1 MTADAPASDHMDI
14 IEIPSPL
21 GVLRLRPEQAA
32 DHDFRYQLF
41 CDSRLP
47 EWETAPLDPAVREQL
62 MRHQFQAQTATYA
75 ARFPK
80 ARFDIIELDGQPIG
94 RIVVNRPGT
103 QLHLVDHNIVPALRN
118 KGLGTAIMRALMD
131 EARSAGIP
139 FRLKV
144 ASSTI
149 PRCGSTCASASSRS
163 PKSRPTS
170 SLNGLALMRPPQAD
184 RARMHLGRRFL
195 AVMLDGRPEL
205 VCDRRERVPCGSN
218 ERRQAMARISRRTIS
233 KGLAASTLSLLA
245 RPALAQGAYP
255 AGIGTIKLVVP
266 YPAGGATDVIGRIVA
281 DRLSA
286 MWHASVIVENIAGA
300 AANIGMDRVAKG
312 PTDGST
318 LFIVPPQ
325 IAINQYL
332 YAKLAFDPEK
342 DLVPIAQVAS
352 LPNILVVKK
361 QLTEIKTVKDLIDY
375 AKANPGKLNYASS
388 GSGSTIHLSAEL
400 FKSVT
405 GTEMNHIPYRGSA
418 PAVNDLVGGQVD
430 LMFDNATSII
440 GQVRGNTVTTLGVTS
455 LKRSPLLPEFPAVAE
470 TVPGYDT
477 ASWFGIGVRA
487 GVSNEI
493 IEKIEQA
500 AKAIAQEAV
509 VKERMAAVIADPV
522 VSDRKTFNEFIVA
535 ERQKWGSLIKNL
547 NLRVE

>member
-1 MTADAPASDHMDI
+1 
-14 IEIPSPL
+14 
-21 GVLRLRPEQAA
+21 V
-32 DHDFRYQLF
+32 
-41 CDSRLP
+41 
-47 EWETAPLDPAVREQL
+47 
-62 MRHQFQAQTATYA
+62 
-75 ARFPK
+75 K
-80 ARFDIIELDGQPIG
+80 
-94 RIVVNRPGT
+94 RIT
-103 QLHLVDHNIVPALRN
+103 
-118 KGLGTAIMRALMD
+118 
-131 EARSAGIP
+131 
-139 FRLKV
+139 
-144 ASSTI
+144 
-149 PRCGSTCASASSRS
+149 
-163 PKSRPTS
+163 
-170 SLNGLALMRPPQAD
+170 
-184 RARMHLGRRFL
+184 
-195 AVMLDGRPEL
+195 
-205 VCDRRERVPCGSN
+205 
-218 ERRQAMARISRRTIS
+218 RRTIS
-233 KGLAASTLSLLA
+233 KGLAASALSVLA
-245 RPALAQGAYP
+245 RPAFAQGGYP

-281 DRLSA
+281 DRLAA
-286 MWHASVIVENIAGA
+286 MWNANVIVENIAGA
-300 AANIGMDRVAKG
+300 AANIGMDRVSKG
-312 PTDGST
+312 PVDGST

-361 QLTEIKTVKDLIDY
+361 QLTEVKTVNDLIGY

-388 GSGSTIHLSAEL
+388 GNGSTIHLSAEL

-405 GTEMNHIPYRGSA
+405 GTQMNHIPYRGSA
-418 PAVNDLVGGQVD
+418 QAVNDLVGGQVD

-440 GQVRGNTVTTLGVTS
+440 GQVRGSTVTTLGVTS

-535 ERQKWGSLIKNL
+535 ERQKWGTLIKNL

>member
-1 MTADAPASDHMDI
+1 M
-14 IEIPSPL
+14 
-21 GVLRLRPEQAA
+21 V
-32 DHDFRYQLF
+32 RY
-41 CDSRLP
+41 
-47 EWETAPLDPAVREQL
+47 
-62 MRHQFQAQTATYA
+62 
-75 ARFPK
+75 
-80 ARFDIIELDGQPIG
+80 
-94 RIVVNRPGT
+94 
-103 QLHLVDHNIVPALRN
+103 
-118 KGLGTAIMRALMD
+118 
-131 EARSAGIP
+131 
-139 FRLKV
+139 
-144 ASSTI
+144 
-149 PRCGSTCASASSRS
+149 
-163 PKSRPTS
+163 
-170 SLNGLALMRPPQAD
+170 
-184 RARMHLGRRFL
+184 
-195 AVMLDGRPEL
+195 
-205 VCDRRERVPCGSN
+205 
-218 ERRQAMARISRRTIS
+218 SRRTIAQAL
-233 KGLAASTLSLLA
+233 GASALSLLA
-245 RPALAQGAYP
+245 RPAFAQGAYP

-286 MWHASVIVENIAGA
+286 MWNASVIVENIAGA

-388 GSGSTIHLSAEL
+388 GNGSTIHLSAEL

-487 GVSNEI
+487 GVPNEI

-535 ERQKWGSLIKNL
+535 ERQKWGTLIKNL

>member
-1 MTADAPASDHMDI
+1 
-14 IEIPSPL
+14 
-21 GVLRLRPEQAA
+21 V
-32 DHDFRYQLF
+32 
-41 CDSRLP
+41 
-47 EWETAPLDPAVREQL
+47 
-62 MRHQFQAQTATYA
+62 
-75 ARFPK
+75 K
-80 ARFDIIELDGQPIG
+80 
-94 RIVVNRPGT
+94 RIT
-103 QLHLVDHNIVPALRN
+103 
-118 KGLGTAIMRALMD
+118 
-131 EARSAGIP
+131 
-139 FRLKV
+139 
-144 ASSTI
+144 
-149 PRCGSTCASASSRS
+149 
-163 PKSRPTS
+163 
-170 SLNGLALMRPPQAD
+170 
-184 RARMHLGRRFL
+184 
-195 AVMLDGRPEL
+195 
-205 VCDRRERVPCGSN
+205 
-218 ERRQAMARISRRTIS
+218 RRTIS
-233 KGLAASTLSLLA
+233 KGLAASALSVLA
-245 RPALAQGAYP
+245 RPAFAQGGYP

-281 DRLSA
+281 DRLAA
-286 MWHASVIVENIAGA
+286 MWNANVIVENIAGA
-300 AANIGMDRVAKG
+300 AANIGMDRVSKG
-312 PTDGST
+312 PVDGST

-361 QLTEIKTVKDLIDY
+361 QLTEVRTVGDLIGY

-388 GSGSTIHLSAEL
+388 GNGSTIHLSAEL

-405 GTEMNHIPYRGSA
+405 GTQMNHIPYRGSA
-418 PAVNDLVGGQVD
+418 QAVNDLVGGQVD

-509 VKERMAAVIADPV
+509 LKERMAAVIADPV

-535 ERQKWGSLIKNL
+535 ERQKWGTLIRNL